1 MKLMIKIMYKLLLCY
16 KLIIMLL
23 NFIFICKS
31 LLTYF
36 FLNQVAINL
45 TSLSF
50 YLRIFIIR
58 WTLLEKKIT
67 ARKSVFFFTSLTTLL
82 SSLFTYSCDS
92 QEWPTSIFTFSPLL
106 PFGDHIHDRGIFIHK
121 LTRLYLVCLVICLL
135 QRLSDCIL
143 WG

>member
-23 NFIFICKS
+23 IFIFICKS

-45 TSLSF
+45 TSVSF

-67 ARKSVFFFTSLTTLL
+67 ARKSVFFTSLTTLL
-82 SSLFTYSCDS
+82 SSSFTYSCDS
-92 QEWPTSIFTFSPLL
+92 QEWPTSIFSFSPLL
-106 PFGDHIHDRGIFIHK
+106 PFVSHIHDRGIFIHK
-121 LTRLYLVCLVICLL
+121 LARFHLVCLLICLL

-143 WG
+143 

>member
-1 MKLMIKIMYKLLLCY
+1 MIKIMYKLLLCY

-58 WTLLEKKIT
+58 WTLLEKKINS
-67 ARKSVFFFTSLTTLL
+67 KEKCFFFTSLTTLL
-82 SSLFTYSCDS
+82 SSS
-92 QEWPTSIFTFSPLL
+92 
-106 PFGDHIHDRGIFIHK
+106 
-121 LTRLYLVCLVICLL
+121 LT
-135 QRLSDCIL
+135 
-143 WG
+143 

>member
-1 MKLMIKIMYKLLLCY
+1 MIKIMYKLLLCY

-23 NFIFICKS
+23 IFIFICKS

-58 WTLLEKKIT
+58 WTLLEKKNNS
-67 ARKSVFFFTSLTTLL
+67 KEKCFF
-82 SSLFTYSCDS
+82 
-92 QEWPTSIFTFSPLL
+92 L
-106 PFGDHIHDRGIFIHK
+106 PA
-121 LTRLYLVCLVICLL
+121 
-135 QRLSDCIL
+135 
-143 WG
+143 